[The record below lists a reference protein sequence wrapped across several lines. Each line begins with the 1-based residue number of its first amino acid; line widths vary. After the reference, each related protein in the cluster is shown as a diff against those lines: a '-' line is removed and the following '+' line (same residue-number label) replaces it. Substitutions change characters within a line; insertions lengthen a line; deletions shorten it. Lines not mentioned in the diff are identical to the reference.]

1 MPGLRLYTGRVVAA
15 PRLTHGSAA
24 SHADISPLT
33 PGLVSRRLER
43 LYADDIHI
51 HVRAKGPVRE
61 GDWWLADETLHTDVS
76 LLARIAQRDPEALE
90 ALYARHAKQVFSL
103 ALAILGS
110 QAKATDLTQEVFLLV
125 WRHAGIYRPTGEP
138 RAWLLRLTRNRA
150 IDELRRERRR
160 PPGTPPQGDNVLQTL
175 AAPLAVAETVEHH
188 EVRKAVA
195 ALPEAQ
201 REALFL
207 AFFHGFSHQEIA
219 TRLQTPL
226 GTVKARIRRALQTL
240 RQQLTA

>member
-1 MPGLRLYTGRVVAA
+1 M
-15 PRLTHGSAA
+15 SAA
-24 SHADISPLT
+24 RLPEILPYTRLLT
-33 PGLVSRRLER
+33 PSPVSRRLGR
-43 LYADDIHI
+43 FYAADIY
-51 HVRAKGPVRE
+51 VLVQAKGPVRE
-61 GDWWLADETLHTDVS
+61 GDWLLTDETLHTDVS

-90 ALYARHAKQVFSL
+90 TLYERHAKQVFSL

-110 QAKATDLTQEVFLLV
+110 RAKATDLTQEVFLLV

-160 PPGTPPQGDNVLQTL
+160 PQGTPPQAADVLQTL
-175 AAPLAVAETVEHH
+175 AAPTVVTETLEYH

-219 TRLQTPL
+219 SKLQTPL
-226 GTVKARIRRALQTL
+226 GTIKARIRRALQTL
-240 RQQLTA
+240 RQQLKA